1 MYNNIIWYILF
12 ISNAAAG
19 DRTRLADTRL
29 MRFDA
34 DQRRDTHVRRN
45 RFPSTAVAIN
55 RFIPGNLLYYV
66 TIHNIYIYMHV
77 TMILY
82 IVQTKP
88 YIDPLWQ
95 SIRSSDKRTPDTLRY
110 QSCSSSVYY
119 IKYTYYIYWFLVPT
133 TILFFLYKLNRICNE
148 NKTKY
153 SGNLYNEK
161 KKIITILVTNR
172 SIQTELIVSV
182 RKSNSNF
189 IIFEHDPN
197 A

>member
-1 MYNNIIWYILF
+1 
-12 ISNAAAG
+12 
-19 DRTRLADTRL
+19 

-66 TIHNIYIYMHV
+66 TIHNIYICICMHV
-77 TMILY
+77 TMIIY

-110 QSCSSSVYY
+110 QSCSSSVY
-119 IKYTYYIYWFLVPT
+119 IKYTYYIYWFLVPI
-133 TILFFLYKLNRICNE
+133 TILSFFIYKLNRICNE

-161 KKIITILVTNR
+161 KIITILVTNR
-172 SIQTELIVSV
+172 TSVSV
-182 RKSNSNF
+182 RKSNSYF